1 MKIGQKEYF
10 LSSVCTDGSQ
20 NMGDISEKIML
31 VDCIVNSGN
40 RELKASQDPQKGECK
55 YCMMEEGEDEK

>member
-1 MKIGQKEYF
+1 
-10 LSSVCTDGSQ
+10 
-20 NMGDISEKIML
+20 MGDISEKIML